1 MDRKLVAQKLRE
13 HLERRLSSALGCQ
26 REDFSKTKLGT
37 LLHLCFLVHGDQ
49 ECLSGFTTCIR
60 GVLDLVGHEIVWAD
74 PTDESESEQA
84 KDVKVVVN

>member
-1 MDRKLVAQKLRE
+1 MDGDCRWDGRPAYGLAGFVDA
-13 HLERRLSSALGCQ
+13 

-74 PTDESESEQA
+74 PAEPEDEPQ
-84 KDVKVVVN
+84 KPTQVVVN